1 VVVAICSA
9 VIALLLVA
17 TVAVDGTGEEGIRA
31 AIRLTARTSVLLF
44 TAAFTAGALR
54 RRWPTPLTRWL
65 LRRRRQVG
73 LSFAVSHGLH
83 LLAIVLLATRFP
95 DTFWPNTSMVTIVF
109 GGLAYVFILLMA
121 LTSNDASVRLLGG
134 RRWSAV
140 HTTGMYVIWTIFF
153 VSYVPRALAMPAY
166 VPAALLVVGGLA
178 VRLVARRAAAPVL
191 SDRQVAG

>member
-1 VVVAICSA
+1 VVVAISSA
-9 VIALLLVA
+9 VIVLLVLA
-17 TVAVDGTGEEGIRA
+17 TLAVDGTGEEGIRA
-31 AIRLTARTSVLLF
+31 VIRLTARTSVLLF
-44 TAAFTAGALR
+44 TAAFTASALR
-54 RRWPTPLTRWL
+54 RRWPTSLTRWL
-65 LRRRRQVG
+65 LRRRRQIG

-83 LLAIVLLATRFP
+83 LLAIVQLATRFP

-134 RRWSAV
+134 RRWSLL

-153 VSYVPRALAMPAY
+153 VSYTPRALSMPAY

-178 VRLVARRAAAPVL
+178 VRLVARRAPAPVL